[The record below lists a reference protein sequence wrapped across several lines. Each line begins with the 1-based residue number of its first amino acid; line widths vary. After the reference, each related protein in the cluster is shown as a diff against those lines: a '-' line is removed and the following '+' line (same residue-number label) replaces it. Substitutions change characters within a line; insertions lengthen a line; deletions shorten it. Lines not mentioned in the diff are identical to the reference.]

1 MARQPRTEVD
11 DKKIPAAIQMLDE
24 GSTKKDVCAFLG
36 IAYNTARLGTLI
48 EEYISGVERS
58 KEQRRLRRGKP
69 VSQNEVVNAIEAYMS
84 GDSISD
90 IANRFYRSEVMIK
103 SILEKHG
110 ALLRDNKADPLNP
123 SFLPDNAVAESFEIG
138 ELVWSAAYSCVAE
151 IKAKCG
157 EDGYRIYLLDR
168 DNHRY
173 SNQYTYDLGSLKH
186 LESLGVNITKLGSI
200 MPRDEVVALLNEAVR
215 NANKNKVE
223 R

>member
-11 DKKIPAAIQMLDE
+11 DKKIPTAIQMLDE

-69 VSQNEVVNAIEAYMS
+69 VSQDEVVNAIEAYMS

-110 ALLRDNKADPLNP
+110 ALLRDNKANPLNP

>member
-48 EEYISGVERS
+48 EEYISGVERD

-69 VSQNEVVNAIEAYMS
+69 VSQDEVVNAIEAYMS

>member
-69 VSQNEVVNAIEAYMS
+69 VSQDEVVNAIEAYMS

>member
-48 EEYISGVERS
+48 EEYISGVERN

-69 VSQNEVVNAIEAYMS
+69 VSQDEVVNAIEAYMS

-90 IANRFYRSEVMIK
+90 IADRFYRSEVMIK

-215 NANKNKVE
+215 GANKNND